1 MTIININKTTSF
13 STSIPS
19 IDKIDFNYLGNK
31 VYSATKTE
39 RIYATFVSNVV
50 EASEYF
56 LKWHEITWNENK
68 TNYSDVQMFIK
79 IADTENELDNATWSG
94 PYFNETAT
102 LTGQDG
108 RYLQFCVLL
117 RHDFDAPVTFPNV
130 TDINL
135 KYYTSETAA
144 RFYSRTFNVGFTPKS
159 VVLTYNADTN
169 DDAIIR
175 FAISGAD
182 TADTSYYQYIE
193 PNKIVTLDS
202 LTYLS
207 DNVKVLME
215 MVGTSES
222 QVIVHEFALMFSG
235 EDAFRVNKL
244 YMQSSSSTSSSS
256 TSESTSSSSS
266 STSESSESEGN
277 TSSSTSSSSDSS
289 SSSESEGNTSSS
301 SSSSSSIS

>member
-1 MTIININKTTSF
+1 LT
-13 STSIPS
+13 
-19 IDKIDFNYLGNK
+19 D
-31 VYSATKTE
+31 A
-39 RIYATFVSNVV
+39 A
-50 EASEYF
+50 
-56 LKWHEITWNENK
+56 
-68 TNYSDVQMFIK
+68 
-79 IADTENELDNATWSG
+79 WSG
-94 PYFNETAT
+94 PYFNEITE
-102 LTGQDG
+102 LTEQNG
-108 RYLQFCVLL
+108 RYLQFCILL
-117 RHDFDAPVTFPNV
+117 RHDFDSLVTLPNI

-135 KYYTSETAA
+135 KYYTSDTAA
-144 RFYSRTFNVGFTPKS
+144 KFYSRTFNVGFTPKS

-182 TADTSYYQYIE
+182 TNDTSYYQYIE

-207 DNVKVLME
+207 DNIKVLME

-222 QVIVHEFALMFSG
+222 QVVVHEFALMFSG

-277 TSSSTSSSSDSS
+277 TSSSSSSSSHSS
-289 SSSESEGNTSSS
+289 SSSESIGNESSS
-301 SSSSSSIS
+301 SSSSSS